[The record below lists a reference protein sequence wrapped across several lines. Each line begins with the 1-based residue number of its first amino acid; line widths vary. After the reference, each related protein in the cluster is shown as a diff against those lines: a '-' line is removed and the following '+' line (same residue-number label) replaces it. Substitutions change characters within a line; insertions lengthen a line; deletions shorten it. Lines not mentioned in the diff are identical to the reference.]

1 MPKENKI
8 NCPACGFA
16 LKSGSKTCE
25 FCGYEFEEEDL
36 SSSQPDA
43 SRDTVGML
51 ENRQSSK
58 PAVSRNG
65 NKKTNGAGKKT
76 TRNPPVK
83 GAANGKNGSMRK
95 GGAQD
100 GDFQAGTAVEPRLE
114 PEDTTNE
121 SGTQAR
127 IKELEKQLTDAEKEL
142 DVISKLLN
150 TGGHEKPAAAEAS
163 APVTY
168 APPAAEPVRTA
179 PPSPTPVQP
188 AKQTIPVNVPA
199 AKESA
204 PAAVED
210 SSHTSGKLFFRFRG
224 MTAGAIIV
232 GLVVYAL
239 SYLISTNIGRME
251 MYLLLL
257 PASILVAL
265 GIYSSLEGSPASQRL

>member
-8 NCPACGFA
+8 SCPACGFS
-16 LKSGSKTCE
+16 LKAGSKTCE
-25 FCGYEFEEEDL
+25 FCGYEFEEEGL
-36 SSSQPDA
+36 SSSQPVA
-43 SRDTVGML
+43 SRDTVGMQ
-51 ENRQSSK
+51 ESRQSSK
-58 PAVSRNG
+58 PAMSKNG

-76 TRNPPVK
+76 AKSPAK
-83 GAANGKNGSMRK
+83 GAVNGKNGTMRR

-100 GDFQAGTAVEPRLE
+100 DDFQADTTAEPRLE
-114 PEDTTNE
+114 PDDTANE

-142 DVISKLLN
+142 DVISKLLS
-150 TGGHEKPAAAEAS
+150 TGGHDKPAAAEAS
-163 APVTY
+163 AAVAY
-168 APPAAEPVRTA
+168 APPAAEPARAA
-179 PPSPTPVQP
+179 PPPPAPVQP
-188 AKQTIPVNVPA
+188 AKQASPAAVPA

-204 PAAVED
+204 PAAFD
-210 SSHTSGKLFFRFRG
+210 SSSHTGGRLFFRFRG
-224 MTAGAIIV
+224 MTVGAIVV